1 MKPAY
6 ANQVSVESP
15 TMTDGLR
22 VDHPRLKEYI
32 LNGVKMGWRNEKIV
46 NMVNSDK
53 KYLDATISIVDKVR
67 HQYEKEKKNME

>member
-1 MKPAY
+1 MKSAF

-32 LNGVKMGWRNEKIV
+32 LNGIKLGWGNEHICKV
-46 NMVNSDK
+46 VGAPPELVS
-53 KYLDATISIVDKVR
+53 KVR
-67 HQYEKEKKNME
+67 HQYNKEQSLKS